1 MKKAILE
8 NKTVSFAIL
17 LLVLVFT
24 VGLPTNVISGDWQLY
39 SVWDVTPKWFR
50 LIIVVRWAVSLF
62 GLVAHMIE
70 QSHNDSGKGGGYG

>member
-50 LIIVVRWAVSLF
+50 LIIVVLWAVALG
-62 GLVAHMIE
+62 GLVAHMIG
-70 QSHNDSGKGGGYG
+70 QSNNTNGKGGGYG